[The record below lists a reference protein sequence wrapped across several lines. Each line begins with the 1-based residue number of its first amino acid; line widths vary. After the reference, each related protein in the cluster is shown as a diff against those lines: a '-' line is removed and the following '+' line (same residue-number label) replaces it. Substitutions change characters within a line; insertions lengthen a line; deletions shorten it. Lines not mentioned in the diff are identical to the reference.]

1 MATTTEAP
9 ESEQPA
15 TDHDHWWDAVD
26 PWTTVAAIV
35 AIVLTLLVMWPL
47 VDLGRTALELD
58 WRPSGDWAAIVVRT
72 EDVGSLWPLVGPYS
86 RFGWN
91 HPGPLLFW
99 LLSVPYHLFGGRPES
114 ILAATAALNAVTVA
128 AIAAVAW
135 RRGRLPLVALT
146 MLTTAILFHALGPVL
161 LRDPWNP
168 YVTLLPLAL
177 FVLLAWSVAD
187 GDHWMWPP
195 LVFVASVELQ
205 SHIGYLPLLLVVL
218 AAAVLMAWRR
228 RAIAPLLPTDPRW
241 RRLLVTLCIVV
252 LVACWSPVLVD
263 QFTGTGNVGNVIGW
277 FTSPDGS
284 AAGFGTA
291 LDEMAGQLRILDAP
305 WLGAKELAGPDGQLL
320 GASASAVLVPFAAMG
335 LAIWATVRLRADSA
349 LRFLLLTTA
358 LAAAG
363 FLATAR
369 VIGPVFNWIVRW
381 WWVIA
386 ALWWLSIAWAAWTIL
401 LRFVRSE
408 DLRRGLTTALAAVAA
423 LWILAAVTPVV
434 DRSASAVAPNAAT
447 SEVLGNFIEPVVEA
461 VRDSGPVLVE
471 TTGSVRGDY
480 GDAIR
485 YALER
490 AGIDVAV
497 PPELVTHFGP
507 ERSTDERVPR
517 SVLWVVSADAI
528 ETYRSDASMIEL
540 GGWDPLTPSERAAWR
555 IEQRELQRQLRAA
568 GRPDLAL
575 ALGTGAGGV
584 DSEGIGLDG
593 VDEELLGR
601 VEAVRRR
608 GDPVAVFLSTATPQA
623 R

>member
-1 MATTTEAP
+1 MTATEQTDP
-9 ESEQPA
+9 ERS
-15 TDHDHWWDAVD
+15 AVD
-26 PWTTVAAIV
+26 SDHGRCTIDPWAAASAVVAV
-35 AIVLTLLVMWPL
+35 VLTLLALWPL
-47 VDLGRTALELD
+47 FDLGRTALDLD
-58 WRPSGDWAAIVVRT
+58 WRPSGDWAAIVLRT

-99 LLSVPYHLFGGRPES
+99 LLSIPYHLFGGRPES
-114 ILAATAALNAVTVA
+114 ILAATALLNAVTVA

-205 SHIGYLPLLLVVL
+205 SHIGYLPMLAVVIT
-218 AAAVLMAWRR
+218 AAAVMAWRR
-228 RAIAPLLPTDPRW
+228 RASTPLLPPDPRA
-241 RRLLVTLCIVV
+241 RRVLLAVGATV
-252 LVACWSPVLVD
+252 LVICWLPVLVD
-263 QFTGTGNVGNVIGW
+263 QFTGTGNVGTVIGW
-277 FTSPDGS
+277 FASPDGA

-291 LDEMAGQLRILDAP
+291 LEEMAGQLQVLDAP

-320 GASASAVLVPFAAMG
+320 GASASALLLPFAAMG

-349 LRFLLLTTA
+349 LRFLLLSTA

-369 VIGPVFNWIVRW
+369 VIGPVYNWIVRW

-386 ALWWLSIAWAAWTIL
+386 ALWWLSVAWAAWTVL

-423 LWILAAVTPVV
+423 LGILGAVTPIV
-434 DRSASAVAPNAAT
+434 DRSAGAVAPNAAT
-447 SEVLGNFIEPVVEA
+447 SEVLGNFLEPVVDA
-461 VRDSGPVLVE
+461 VLDAGPVLVE

-490 AGIDVAV
+490 AGVDVAV

-507 ERSTDERVPR
+507 ERSTDERMPR

-540 GGWDPLTPSERAAWR
+540 GGWDPLSPSERAAWR

-575 ALGTGAGGV
+575 ALGTGTGGV